1 MSAQAKLSSRQ
12 RGFLLGRGYLVV
24 RSLLDQAVLAR
35 IRDRLDGLVRVTVA
49 AWANDPSLDTT
60 EACVVAD
67 FDPADPGFAPCHQHP
82 LLADAASLVLGDP
95 WHVRSLDLR
104 APIPGA
110 GEQGLHPDY
119 AERRTE
125 GPWQTLSAMWCVTPF
140 TRDSG
145 PLWVIPG
152 PVALRHV
159 QLHACGPPR
168 PDGAF
173 RPRLTDRLGLLRW
186 IAVNDAGG
194 GRRGT
199 RATVSA
205 ELWEVL
211 AAGWAIPRQRGRDL
225 GGSLN
230 LNLLVSR
237 GDERLVVRVHRSSV
251 SPARLEAT
259 QHARQQLDAAGV
271 PCSALVVAR
280 DGVRWARAAGRLVE
294 VERYI
299 PYDGRMHT
307 PPRLA
312 RGLPRL
318 GRVHALLAG
327 AEVSPAGRSVEFANH
342 IEPGAVLSGTR
353 AGTSWCTVTSGMT
366 TSSSKARPWCLSRTS
381 PSWPNGPASTT
392 WP

>member
-1 MSAQAKLSSRQ
+1 
-12 RGFLLGRGYLVV
+12 V
-24 RSLLDQAVLAR
+24 D
-35 IRDRLDGLVRVTVA
+35 
-49 AWANDPSLDTT
+49 
-60 EACVVAD
+60 
-67 FDPADPGFAPCHQHP
+67 
-82 LLADAASLVLGDP
+82 
-95 WHVRSLDLR
+95 
-104 APIPGA
+104 
-110 GEQGLHPDY
+110 
-119 AERRTE
+119 
-125 GPWQTLSAMWCVTPF
+125 
-140 TRDSG
+140 
-145 PLWVIPG
+145 
-152 PVALRHV
+152 
-159 QLHACGPPR
+159 
-168 PDGAF
+168 
-173 RPRLTDRLGLLRW
+173 
-186 IAVNDAGG
+186 DAGG

-237 GDERLVVRVHRSSV
+237 GDERLVVRAHRPSV
-251 SPARLEAT
+251 SPARLEAI

-280 DGVRWARAAGRLVE
+280 DGARWARAAGRLVE

-299 PYDGRMHT
+299 PHDGRMHT

-312 RGLPRL
+312 RGLPLL

-353 AGTSWCTVTSGMT
+353 AGTARIRGWHPPPDERRMASQAERLAELVAAGEAGLVAGLPRQLVHGDFWDDNVFFQGETLSACPIFTSASPPGT
-366 TSSSKARPWCLSRTS
+366 LGLTGYPLRRRPAKAAVGRPFDYGHLDSERHLER
-381 PSWPNGPASTT
+381 NGAHGALTGTDAELAVVEVGNPGDAVKVRAVGLAVRADKGSVVIRVVGD
-392 WP
+392 